1 MPEDH
6 CTPAVTERTIQASNK
21 LPSPIRPRSRPDN
34 SPSPT
39 FSEVS
44 LSRYMLT
51 DDTTDGQEM
60 LEIEAAVRPPTP
72 GRSIYALDSKGCAVP
87 RMDVAWVHA

>member
-6 CTPAVTERTIQASNK
+6 CTPAVTERTIRASNK
-21 LPSPIRPRSRPDN
+21 LPSPVRPRSRPDN

-51 DDTTDGQEM
+51 EDTADGQEM
-60 LEIEAAVRPPTP
+60 LEIEAAVHPPTP
-72 GRSIYALDSKGCAVP
+72 GRSMLWTRRAARCRAWT
-87 RMDVAWVHA
+87 VAWVHA